1 MCAHN
6 LSRDQGQEI
15 VLKTATTG
23 YHLEHEQT
31 LLVRSDYFQVNW
43 TVKSRRGKALDLLR
57 VGINIHNIRVVQ
69 TSGIVHEHTLEGTN
83 GSIQLSSLWL
93 MEKALPVPDYIKM
106 SVTKNIYVI
115 KPRRTVW
122 IKMGTPPVLS

>member
-23 YHLEHEQT
+23 YHLEDEQT
-31 LLVRSDYFQVNW
+31 LLVRSDYFQVDW

-57 VGINIHNIRVVQ
+57 VGIDIHNIRVVQ
-69 TSGIVHEHTLEGTN
+69 TSGIVHEHTLERYKRHNSAFFAMAN
-83 GSIQLSSLWL
+83 G
-93 MEKALPVPDYIKM
+93 E
-106 SVTKNIYVI
+106 SVTC
-115 KPRRTVW
+115 P
-122 IKMGTPPVLS
+122 